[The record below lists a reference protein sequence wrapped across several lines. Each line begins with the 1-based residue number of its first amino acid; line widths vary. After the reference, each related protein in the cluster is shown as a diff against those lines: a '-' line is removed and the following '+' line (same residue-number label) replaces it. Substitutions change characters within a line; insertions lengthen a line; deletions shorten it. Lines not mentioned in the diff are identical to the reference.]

1 MICKCF
7 NNFFNELCQMKCDII
22 INSAY
27 SNDRKNPNKQIIIF
41 HSSTMHSQKLTRR
54 NTTTLPIYPDT
65 FQRSKQKT
73 KVKKL
78 FFLWKN
84 TKTVFRFSF
93 FFIAL
98 LTNRHTCIT
107 ILCTHCVP
115 VKQQKHLQHTKTYKH
130 DSLKSN

>member
-1 MICKCF
+1 
-7 NNFFNELCQMKCDII
+7 MKCDII

-78 FFLWKN
+78 FFYEKIQ
-84 TKTVFRFSF
+84 KQYSIFHF
-93 FFIAL
+93 FL
-98 LTNRHTCIT
+98 
-107 ILCTHCVP
+107 
-115 VKQQKHLQHTKTYKH
+115 
-130 DSLKSN
+130 